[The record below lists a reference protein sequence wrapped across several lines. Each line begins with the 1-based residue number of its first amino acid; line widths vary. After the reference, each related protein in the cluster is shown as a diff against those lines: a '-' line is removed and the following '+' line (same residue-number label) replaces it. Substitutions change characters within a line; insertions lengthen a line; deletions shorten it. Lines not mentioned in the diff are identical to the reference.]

1 MSEKN
6 SFSQVPIEEQV
17 EALVRRDLRGLRLQ
31 YAPGLSQDQGYKK
44 ILTLTRADVR
54 RYLASKYKLDDFLN
68 TEQGRADGYYAIQTS
83 RGYHVYYQEQLIKM
97 FEAEVD
103 SEAEI
108 WDQYT
113 DYLLK
118 TSGAGIYRR
127 IEADERK
134 VSKEDSEL

>member
-6 SFSQVPIEEQV
+6 SFSRVPVEEQV
-17 EALVRRDLRGLRLQ
+17 EALVHRDLRGLRLR
-31 YAPGLSQDQGYKK
+31 YAPGLSQDEGYKT
-44 ILTLTRADVR
+44 ILTLTRADVVR
-54 RYLASKYKLDDFLN
+54 HLTSKYKLRDILN

-83 RGYHVYYQEQLIKM
+83 RRYHVYYQERLIKM

-103 SEAEI
+103 SEAEV

-134 VSKEDSEL
+134 GSK